1 MLTWNTGKPPKGW
14 CLSTDS
20 KPTGLKG
27 FNGAKI
33 TEIDTHAE
41 FYYDEAGDQ
50 WCAKPEPEAPDSTP
64 DADADA

>member
-1 MLTWNTGKPPKGW
+1 MLTWNTEKPPQGW

-27 FNGAKI
+27 CNGAKI

-50 WCAKPEPEAPDSTP
+50 WCAKPAPETP
-64 DADADA
+64 DAET